1 MHPGDPATTAPEPAP
16 RWLHLYQQA
25 STELAPVIDGIIV
38 TAALFA
44 PTGDLVVFFTPP
56 DGSRYA
62 WIYDRQY
69 LPSSEAE
76 KVEFARLSL
85 LGDLVPPARW
95 AQSLDRADLAPWAAR
110 FGDVRWCGRTNQP
123 QLSVG

>member
-16 RWLHLYQQA
+16 RWLHVYQQA

-44 PTGDLVVFFTPP
+44 PTGDLVVFFNPP
-56 DGSRYA
+56 DGSRCA

-76 KVEFARLSL
+76 RVEFARLSL

-95 AQSLDRADLAPWAAR
+95 AQSLGRADLAPWAAR

-123 QLSVG
+123 

>member
-1 MHPGDPATTAPEPAP
+1 MHPEDPATAVAGSAPQ
-16 RWLHLYQQA
+16 WLHAYQQA
-25 STELAPVIDGIIV
+25 STELAAVIDGIVV
-38 TAALFA
+38 TAAIFA
-44 PTGDLVVFFTPP
+44 PTGDLVVFFNPP

-69 LPSSEAE
+69 LPSSEAD

-95 AQSLDRADLAPWAAR
+95 AQPLDRADLAPWAAQ
-110 FGDVRWCGRTNQP
+110 FGDVRWGGRTNQP
-123 QLSVG
+123 